1 MYRAYFIFSLLLI
14 ASLPAQSQSSDEP
27 VYTVMLGTFMETS
40 INDFEPVR
48 TLGFPYAVNVGPN
61 LYRVMLGGFSDR
73 AEAENIAA
81 ALRLKAYDASV
92 MRIDLNAGTQVK
104 VIQLSLKKA
113 KKPFEFDKYLTT
125 GPLYVEL
132 RDEYVKV
139 LTGIYYDAESAKV
152 ALKRIR
158 GLGFGDAFIK
168 NINSA
173 YLHEVNDFH
182 LVSNQ
187 TPASYNYDAQNIIS
201 SQISGDVP
209 TSYDYAGEEQ
219 SGFFNSAPPTN
230 QTYKTP
236 QSYDYTTPVNQQN
249 YGNYRTPQSYDTP
262 SRPITTSSPEISSRV
277 KRSSVIELQK
287 ILKRKGA
294 YNSSLDGYYG
304 NGTKAAY
311 NAAVSSNSQILKYNL
326 LASDLNLGEDNA
338 QIGSLQSFIDEL
350 PDNPQS
356 SMQALSTSP
365 VPIAKAYRA
374 YMQFVNYGPSLQ
386 VNNLMNAAIRESYMS
401 GARPQSNRFNYNM
414 TYAYNDLSQLILHLR
429 YVHAATGQSIA
440 VPCWLFQLHPAEA
453 SRAFE
458 PEQNMSANNYRVKN
472 CGGFYSWQEIR
483 VLMAMAKDLSVS
495 NSPNAVDLA
504 EGQSRQTRYYLSPAP
519 LLDRD
524 AQIAEAWQKRLET
537 GMTSWGAR
545 DPYLAEIADAFTVM
559 FYQSKVLLEDYYMD
573 KGMKL
578 KDASQLATAT
588 LRAMVGPY
596 MARFV

>member
-1 MYRAYFIFSLLLI
+1 MYKTYFLFSLLLI
-14 ASLPAQSQSSDEP
+14 ASFPLQSQSSDEP

-40 INDFEPVR
+40 IHDFEQVR

-92 MRIDLNAGTQVK
+92 MRIDLNAGSQVK

-113 KKPFEFDKYLTT
+113 EKPFEFDKYLTA

-139 LTGIYYDAESAKV
+139 LTGIYYDSESAKV

-158 GLGFGDAFIK
+158 GMGHDDAFIK
-168 NINSA
+168 NINSS

-182 LVSNQ
+182 LLAKQ
-187 TPASYNYDAQNIIS
+187 TPAAYNYDDAQKIIA

-209 TSYDYAGEEQ
+209 ASYDYAGEDQ
-219 SGFFNSAPPTN
+219 GSFFNAAPAPN
-230 QTYKTP
+230 QTYKNP
-236 QSYDYTTPVNQQN
+236 QSYDYSNPVNQQG
-249 YGNYRTPQSYDTP
+249 YGNYRTPQSYEAP
-262 SRPITTSSPEISSRV
+262 SRPIMTSSPEISSRV
-277 KRSSVIELQK
+277 KRNSVIELQK
-287 ILKRKGA
+287 ILKRKGV
-294 YNSSLDGYYG
+294 YNNSLDGYYG
-304 NGTKAAY
+304 GGTRAAY
-311 NAAVSSNSQILKYNL
+311 NAAVSSNPQILKYSM
-326 LASDLNLGEDNA
+326 LASDLDLGEDHA
-338 QIGSLQSFIDEL
+338 QVGSLQSFIDEL
-350 PDNPQS
+350 PNNPQQ
-356 SMQALSTSP
+356 SMEALSASP
-365 VPIAKAYRA
+365 APIAKAYRA

-453 SRAFE
+453 SIAFE

-483 VLMAMAKDLSVS
+483 VLMAIAKDLSKHES
-495 NSPNAVDLA
+495 
-504 EGQSRQTRYYLSPAP
+504 SRILV
-519 LLDRD
+519 
-524 AQIAEAWQKRLET
+524 K
-537 GMTSWGAR
+537 
-545 DPYLAEIADAFTVM
+545 
-559 FYQSKVLLEDYYMD
+559 
-573 KGMKL
+573 
-578 KDASQLATAT
+578 
-588 LRAMVGPY
+588 
-596 MARFV
+596 